1 MISNFF
7 GRYPL
12 IHKIVFIAYAI
23 CVCYA
28 ATTILNRVSRQ
39 VTDENI
45 FSGNTPKIVV
55 TSVAPGGASDRA
67 GMLVGDTII
76 SINGK
81 NFLNAQDADRI
92 LRLSEPGQIM
102 DYLIIRKGLISSAD
116 TLLLKVQAAKIGVR
130 ANTIILTITF
140 IAFLIFGL
148 YVGLVRANVE
158 SARLLGWSMVFL
170 SPLFIVFGGGGTNT
184 IPEVLIAMNA
194 VFFGFLTNS
203 YADILIPE
211 NDSKHKTAK
220 RILDV
225 TLLINFILYLLT
237 FFSFF
242 GKFIVIPI
250 AKVSFLGNM
259 PLTIVLAILVLIV
272 SGILVAAKFRDRSSS
287 AFLKPVSYSWAV
299 MGLSFGVFLSLGQIS
314 NPIYFYG
321 LLLTM
326 APPVMWF
333 YLIANKRL
341 FGINIAI
348 RRSVQYSV
356 FNSIFWVVLIVSYF
370 WFLNFISNN
379 IHLGDLGFRLTPTAL
394 EFGNIDAPGF
404 TDRPFFIL
412 IGILSFVLLIFIKR
426 RGQLFLNKLFF
437 KEDYNYHLAIL
448 EISEIIA
455 TNIKMNDLTKSL
467 TDELT
472 KIMKLK
478 GVALYTKEGDS
489 YHLKAQTGFDP
500 ELLESIN
507 CDVCYSELN
516 AIDRPI
522 GIEKTTQEETFK
534 KALVQFIA
542 PMKIKDNCIGM
553 LLLGEKESETAFKVR
568 DIQFIESLSVQ
579 IAVAIENAR
588 LSDNARKNDLIKR
601 DLELAR
607 KIQMNL
613 LPAKIPSISGLQLAG
628 SYIPAN
634 DVGGDYYD
642 FLTPI
647 YNVNTEPNKV
657 TIVVGDV
664 SGKGVS
670 ASLYMS
676 RVQGIIRSLYHT
688 GSFTPKQL
696 LSHANQ
702 LIYSETDRKSFITMV
717 CAEFNMKSN
726 TMTYSRAGHLP
737 ILHYSA
743 KSMETS
749 QHSSIGLALGMKTDD
764 TFKDVLGE
772 QSVSFEHGDIFVLYS
787 DGITEAMNMNS
798 EEYGFGRIPEL
809 LKNNAQK
816 SAGELLDL
824 VKRDLSYFVGE
835 AEPSDDI
842 TLVIVKIG

>member
-1 MISNFF
+1 MISNLF
-7 GRYPL
+7 GRYIL
-12 IHKIVFIAYAI
+12 LHKILFVVYAV

-45 FSGNTPKIVV
+45 FEGTTPKIVV

-81 NFLNAQDADRI
+81 TFLNATDADRI
-92 LRLSEPGQIM
+92 LRESEPGQLM
-102 DYLIIRKGLISSAD
+102 DYQIIRKGTVASAD

-130 ANTIILTITF
+130 ANTIILAITF
-140 IAFLIFGL
+140 ISFLIFGL
-148 YVGLVRANVE
+148 YIGLVRANVE
-158 SARLLGWSMVFL
+158 SARLLGWSMLFL
-170 SPLFIVFGGGGTNT
+170 SPLFIVFGGGGTKT
-184 IPEVLIAMNA
+184 LPEIMIAMNA
-194 VFFGFLTNS
+194 VFFGFLMNT
-203 YADILIPE
+203 YADINIPAK
-211 NDSKHKTAK
+211 DSKYNGAK
-220 RILDV
+220 RVLDIALIMNIILYIL
-225 TLLINFILYLLT
+225 TLLGFFEQFI
-237 FFSFF
+237 
-242 GKFIVIPI
+242 KMPI
-250 AKVSFLGNM
+250 ARAGFLGNT
-259 PLTIVLAILVLIV
+259 PLTIIIAILVLII
-272 SGILVAAKFRDRSSS
+272 SGMTVAFKFRDRSSS

-379 IHLGDLGFRLTPTAL
+379 INLGDLGFRLTPTAL
-394 EFGNIDAPGF
+394 EFGNINATGF

-426 RGQLFLNKLFF
+426 RGQLFLNQLFF
-437 KEDYNYHLAIL
+437 KEDYNYHHAIL

-455 TNIKMNDLTKSL
+455 TNIKMSDLTKNL

-472 KIMKLK
+472 NIMKLK

-489 YHLKAQTGFDP
+489 YQLKAQTGFDP
-500 ELLESIN
+500 ALLESIN

-516 AIDRPI
+516 AIEHPI
-522 GIEKTTQEETFK
+522 GIEKTTQEESFK

-688 GSFTPKQL
+688 GSFSPKQL

-717 CAEFNMKSN
+717 CAEFEMKSN
-726 TMTYSRAGHLP
+726 KMTYARAGHLP
-737 ILHYSA
+737 ILHFSA
-743 KSMETS
+743 RTQETT
-749 QHSSIGLALGMKTDD
+749 QHS
-764 TFKDVLGE
+764 
-772 QSVSFEHGDIFVLYS
+772 
-787 DGITEAMNMNS
+787 
-798 EEYGFGRIPEL
+798 
-809 LKNNAQK
+809 
-816 SAGELLDL
+816 
-824 VKRDLSYFVGE
+824 
-835 AEPSDDI
+835 
-842 TLVIVKIG
+842 